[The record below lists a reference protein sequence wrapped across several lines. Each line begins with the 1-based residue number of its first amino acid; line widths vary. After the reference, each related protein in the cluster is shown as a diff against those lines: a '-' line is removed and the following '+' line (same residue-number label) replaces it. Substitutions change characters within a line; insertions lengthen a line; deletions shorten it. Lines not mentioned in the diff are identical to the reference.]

1 MVFHKSW
8 LLNLW
13 ILRPALLHLD
23 YSEGNSAEPNEEK
36 HNAKDF
42 FAHADLSKQ
51 LTLRA
56 IPTIRRGSSPL
67 AKARQGGTSQGI
79 RDMDENLSISTLNN
93 R

>member
-56 IPTIRRGSSPL
+56 KPGFQSFTFPPSLSSKTS
-67 AKARQGGTSQGI
+67 AGAGDGGWDQPHPSK
-79 RDMDENLSISTLNN
+79 
-93 R
+93 